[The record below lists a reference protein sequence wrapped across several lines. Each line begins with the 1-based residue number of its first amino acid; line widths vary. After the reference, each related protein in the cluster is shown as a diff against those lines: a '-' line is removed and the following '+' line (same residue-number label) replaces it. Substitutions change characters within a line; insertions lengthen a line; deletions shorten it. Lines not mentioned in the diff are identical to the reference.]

1 MSQLQN
7 TLPFKSLL
15 SLIER
20 ILRRIIGKEIKTE
33 LRLFEIPLLDQGHA
47 HDIAVK
53 GKGLLGVFDSEHGMV
68 EDVSFGIGRGG
79 RGGGHV
85 CRLMWEGC

>member
-15 SLIER
+15 SLIKR
-20 ILRRIIGKEIKTE
+20 ILRGIIGQEIKTE

-47 HDIAVK
+47 HDVTVK
-53 GKGLLGVFDSEHGMV
+53 DKGFLGVFDSEHGVV
-68 EDVSFGIGRGG
+68 EDVSFGIGRGRG
-79 RGGGHV
+79 RSGHL
-85 CRLMWEGC
+85 CRLMWEG